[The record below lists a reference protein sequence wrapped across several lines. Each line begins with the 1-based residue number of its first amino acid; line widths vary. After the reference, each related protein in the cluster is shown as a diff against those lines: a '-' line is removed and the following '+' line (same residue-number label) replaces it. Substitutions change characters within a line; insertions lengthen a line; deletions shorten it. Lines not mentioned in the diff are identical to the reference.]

1 MSGVATDT
9 AVSAW
14 PGAVS
19 VEVCGEALWLL
30 PERAV
35 FWPRERALLVADLHI
50 GKAET
55 FQRSGLAV
63 PGAVGQSDFD
73 RLHQLLSRGSA
84 VGGPCRLVI
93 LGDLVHARVG
103 ITDELTARWRA
114 LVDSFDGL
122 EAMLIPG
129 NHDRVGPGFLAA
141 WTLARWADPTVI
153 GPFTLTHDPVARAG
167 AFVIGGH
174 IHPAVSLGPS
184 RRYRVPAFWLS
195 PHRLVLPAFSDF
207 AAGGTQGRE
216 PDARLFAIALAHV
229 SEVRP

>member
-19 VEVCGEALWLL
+19 VEVCGETLWLL

-50 GKAET
+50 GKAEA

-73 RLHQLLSRGSA
+73 RLRQLLSLAVSA
-84 VGGPCRLVI
+84 VGSCRLVI

-103 ITDELTARWRA
+103 ITDELTSRWRA
-114 LVDSFDGL
+114 LLASFDGL
-122 EAMLIPG
+122 EAVLIPG
-129 NHDRVGPGFLAA
+129 NHDRVGAGLLTA
-141 WTLARWADPTVI
+141 WKLARWADPTI
-153 GPFTLTHDPVARAG
+153 LGPFTLTHDPVVRAG

-195 PHRLVLPAFSDF
+195 PHRMVLPAFSDF
-207 AAGGTQGRE
+207 TAGGTHGLE
-216 PDARLFAIALAHV
+216 PDARLFAVAPGHV
-229 SEVRP
+229 SEVTP